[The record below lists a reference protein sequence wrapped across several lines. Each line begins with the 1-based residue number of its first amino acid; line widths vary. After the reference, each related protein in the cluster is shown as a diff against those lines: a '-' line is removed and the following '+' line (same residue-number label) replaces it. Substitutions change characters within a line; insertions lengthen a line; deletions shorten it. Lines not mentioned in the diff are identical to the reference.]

1 MKIGEA
7 ATRSG
12 LSVKTIRYYES
23 IALITPSER
32 ADNGY
37 REYSLAQV
45 DTLNFLQRARAT
57 GFSVDEC
64 RQLLDLYRN
73 KGRHSAHVKD
83 LVLEKVSQLDQQLQ
97 QLQAM
102 RETLMDMADRCAGNE
117 GPNCAIIDQLAE
129 SFDTASCPP

>member
-23 IALITPSER
+23 IGLVNPSER

-37 REYSLAQV
+37 REYSAIQV
-45 DTLNFLQRARAT
+45 DTLHFLQRARAT
-57 GFSVDEC
+57 GFSVEEC

-73 KGRHSAHVKD
+73 EGRHSAHVKN
-83 LVLEKVSQLDQQLQ
+83 LVLEKVAQLDQQLQ
-97 QLQAM
+97 ELQSM
-102 RETLMDMADRCAGNE
+102 RGTLMDMADRCAGNE

-129 SFDTASCPP
+129 SSEGAAP